1 MSWSIDI
8 RGKLG
13 DLELNIQFESEA
25 TPILVIGPNGAG
37 KSTLLRAIAGAD
49 LPIEGHI
56 QLDGQALQDLAPHKR
71 NVGYVPQ
78 GFALFDHMSVLDN
91 VAFGCSEKNNA
102 IAALEHFGAAS
113 LAERRPATLSGGEKQ
128 KVALARAWAS
138 DPRAL
143 LLDEPLSAL
152 DATTRRQMRGVLA
165 RHLQQ
170 AGRPSIVVTHD
181 LRDARALQGTI
192 VVLEEGHVVQIGS
205 LSELSSNPCSDFV
218 SEFMDVDGPAIEK
231 VP

>member
-13 DLELNIQFESEA
+13 NLELDIQFVSEA
-25 TPILVIGPNGAG
+25 NPILVIGPNGAG
-37 KSTLLRAIAGAD
+37 KSTLLRAIVGAD

-56 QLDGQALQDLAPHKR
+56 LLNGQALQDQAPHKR

-78 GFALFDHMSVLDN
+78 GFALFEHMSVLGN
-91 VAFGCSEKNNA
+91 VAFGCSKHENA
-102 IAALEHFGAAS
+102 MKALEHFEAAS
-113 LAERRPATLSGGEKQ
+113 LANRRPATLSGGEKQ

-152 DATTRRQMRGVLA
+152 DATSRRQMRGVLA
-165 RHLQQ
+165 RHLHQ

-181 LRDARALQGTI
+181 LRDARTLQGTI
-192 VVLEEGHVVQIGS
+192 VVLEEGQVVQMGS
-205 LSELSSNPCSDFV
+205 LSELRSNPASDFV
-218 SEFMDVDGPAIEK
+218 AEFMDVDGPLD
-231 VP
+231 